1 MSMIARVLT
10 IGACAALAA
19 CAPVYVAGPGPYG
32 PYGPNGPYG
41 AGYPVR
47 TQAVEVGVVEA
58 TRPVLLEGGESGAGA
73 FGGSLLGGLAGSA
86 IGAGAGNAAAI
97 IGGIFLGALAGSA
110 IERDANRRPGVELT
124 LRLDSG
130 RNATIVQADAG
141 EGFRPGDR
149 IRLLSDGYAM
159 RVVR

>member
-1 MSMIARVLT
+1 MSTIARVLT

-19 CAPVYVAGPGPYG
+19 CAPVYVAGPPPYA
-32 PYGPNGPYG
+32 P
-41 AGYPVR
+41 AYPPMR
-47 TQAVEVGVVEA
+47 MQGVEVGVVEA
-58 TRPVLLEGGESGAGA
+58 ARPVVLEGGESGAGA
-73 FGGSLLGGLAGSA
+73 FGGSVLGGLAGSA

-149 IRLLSDGYAM
+149 VRLLSDRGAM